1 MAKLVPLSGM
11 SLAIG
16 LVATIL
22 VLAIAGPYLPGAIN
36 AVLIL
41 FQRKAELS
49 GEIFVTMKSGDVKRG
64 ADVEVGIVR
73 ADRQFLDAWTA
84 LLQESTQILRTSTGT
99 LDAAER
105 LLPTRTRARQLVG
118 VNLVTTVRTNAEG
131 RYRFEG
137 VPPGTYLVIA
147 QYQVFDNQVKWSV
160 LVTLKSGENTF
171 NFTNSNAGGVLP

>member
-73 ADRQFLDAWTA
+73 ADGQFLNAWTG
-84 LLQESTQILRTSTGT
+84 LLEESTQTIRASTST
-99 LDAAER
+99 LDLAER
-105 LLPTRTRARQLVG
+105 LLPIRSRARQLVG
-118 VNLVTTVRTNAEG
+118 TNLVKTVRANAEG

-137 VPPGTYLVIA
+137 VPPGTYLAIA
-147 QYQVFDNQVKWSV
+147 QYQVFDNEVKWSN